1 MASTS
6 SAKSNGQAK
15 KAADKTDKKTG
26 ATTVGTLAAGTPA
39 EDARPITPA
48 VAAHKLV
55 LRTLRRSDYKA
66 VRDIMDQVYSNMEG
80 AWAQDEY
87 NNLLRKFPEGQ
98 ICIEDNGR
106 VVAAALAIIVQYS
119 DFGDRHTYTKI
130 TGNGKFD
137 THNPDGDTL
146 YGVDVFV
153 DPEYRNLRLGR
164 RLYDARKELCEN
176 LNLRAM
182 VAGGRIP
189 GYAQYA
195 SEMTPQKYVEMV
207 RNKELTD
214 PILTFQ
220 LANEFYVRKL
230 IKGYLPYDGD
240 SKAYATLLEWINV
253 YYDEDSEKLIG
264 NQKSNVRIGIV
275 QWQMRGTK
283 SLEDLFQQIEFFVD
297 TVSGYKADCVLF
309 PEFFNAP
316 LMALTNEDSPS
327 VAIRA
332 MAAFTESI
340 VAKMMELAVSYNINI
355 IAGSMPLYTD
365 GKLHNVSY
373 LCRRDGTVDEQYK
386 LHVTPDEASA
396 WGMRGGNKL
405 KCFNTDFGKIG
416 ILICYDVEF
425 PELSRM
431 LSDEGMKILFVPF
444 WTDTKNAYQRVRL
457 CAQARAIE
465 NECYVAI
472 TGSVGNLPRI
482 ENMDIQ
488 YSQSAVFSP
497 SDFAFPHD
505 AIVAEAT
512 PNTEMTLIA
521 DLDLDLL
528 KDLNTS
534 GAVRNLRDRRKDLY
548 SVSWVKKT
556 ERDDELLAQ
565 GEERGSL
572 RPARKNKLQHTAG

>member
-1 MASTS
+1 MS
-6 SAKSNGQAK
+6 SSSSKAGGLAK
-15 KAADKTDKKTG
+15 KQGSPGKPAP
-26 ATTVGTLAAGTPA
+26 LERLTP
-39 EDARPITPA
+39 TA
-48 VAAHKLV
+48 VPAHKLV

-66 VRDIMDQVYSNMEG
+66 VRDIMDKVYSNMEG

-98 ICIEDNGR
+98 ICIEDNGM

-119 DFGDRHTYTKI
+119 DFGDRHTYAKI
-130 TGNGKFD
+130 TGLGKFD
-137 THNPDGDTL
+137 THNSDGDTL

-153 DPEYRNLRLGR
+153 DPEYRSLRLGR

-189 GYAQYA
+189 GYAAYA
-195 SEMTPQKYVEMV
+195 NEMTPAKYVEMV
-207 RNKELTD
+207 RNKEITD

-220 LANEFYVRKL
+220 LSNDFYVRK
-230 IKGYLPYDGD
+230 IIRGYLPYDSE
-240 SKAYATLLEWINV
+240 SKAFATLLEWINV
-253 YYDEDSEKLIG
+253 YYDEDVDKLIG
-264 NQKSNVRIGIV
+264 NTKSNVRIGIV
-275 QWQMRGTK
+275 QWQMRATR
-283 SLEDLFQQIEFFVD
+283 SLEDLLQQIEFFVD
-297 TVSGYKADCVLF
+297 TVSGYKSDCVMF

-332 MAAFTESI
+332 MAAFTEPI
-340 VAKMMELAVSYNINI
+340 KAKMMELAVSYNINI
-355 IAGSMPLYTD
+355 VAGSMPVYED
-365 GKLHNVSY
+365 GKLHNVAY

-386 LHVTPDEASA
+386 LHVTPDEASY
-396 WGMRGGNKL
+396 WGMRGGDKL
-405 KCFNTDFGKIG
+405 KCFDTDFGKIG
-416 ILICYDVEF
+416 ILVCYDVEF
-425 PELSRM
+425 PELARM
-431 LSDEGMKILFVPF
+431 LSDEGVKILFVPF
-444 WTDTKNAYQRVRL
+444 WTDTKNAYQRVRI

-472 TGSVGNLPRI
+472 TGSVGNLPRV

-548 SVSWVKKT
+548 SLSWTVKKSD
-556 ERDDELLAQ
+556 RDEELLAQ
-565 GEERGSL
+565 GSEERHP
-572 RPARKNKLQHTAG
+572 RVTKRKAIAAG

>member
-1 MASTS
+1 MAI
-6 SAKSNGQAK
+6 SANGKAAPSGAHHHKKSNKVGPAT
-15 KAADKTDKKTG
+15 AAIDER
-26 ATTVGTLAAGTPA
+26 LTP
-39 EDARPITPA
+39 TA
-48 VAAHKLV
+48 VPAHKLV
-55 LRTLRRSDYKA
+55 LRQLRRSDFKPIKA
-66 VRDIMDQVYSNMEG
+66 IMEKVYSNMEG
-80 AWAQDEY
+80 AWAQDQY
-87 NNLLRKFPEGQ
+87 NALLKKFPEGQ
-98 ICIEDNGR
+98 ICIEDNGE
-106 VVAAALAIIVQYS
+106 VVAAALAIIVDYS
-119 DFGDRHTYTKI
+119 KFGDKHTYAKI

-137 THNPDGDTL
+137 THDPEGDTL

-153 DPEYRNLRLGR
+153 DPEYRSLRLGR

-189 GYAQYA
+189 GYAAYA
-195 SEMTPQKYVEMV
+195 NEMTPAKYVEMV
-207 RNKELTD
+207 RNKELVD

-220 LANEFYVRKL
+220 LSNEFYVRK
-230 IKGYLPYDGD
+230 IIRGYLPYDSE

-253 YYDEDSEKLIG
+253 YYDEEFDKLIG
-264 NQKSNVRIGIV
+264 NPKSNVRIGIV
-275 QWQMRGTK
+275 QWQMRATK
-283 SLEDLFQQIEFFVD
+283 SLEDFFQQIEFFVD

-316 LMALTNEDSPS
+316 MMALTNEESAS
-327 VAIRA
+327 AAIRG
-332 MAAFTESI
+332 MAAFTDPI
-340 VAKMMELAVSYNINI
+340 KVRMMELAVSYNINV
-355 IAGSMPLYTD
+355 IAGSMPLYED
-365 GKLHNVSY
+365 GKLYNVSY

-386 LHVTPDEASA
+386 LHVTPDEASY
-396 WGMRGGNKL
+396 WGMRGGDKI
-405 KCFNTDFGKIG
+405 KCFDTDFGKIG
-416 ILICYDVEF
+416 ILVCYDVEF
-425 PELSRM
+425 PELSRI

-444 WTDTKNAYQRVRL
+444 WTDTKNAYQRVRI

-472 TGSVGNLPRI
+472 TGSVGNLPRV

-548 SVSWVKKT
+548 ALNWVKKADIA
-556 ERDDELLAQ
+556 RDEELLAQ
-565 GEERGSL
+565 GEERQ
-572 RPARKNKLQHTAG
+572 PATKPSRRKAVAAG

>member
-1 MASTS
+1 MATNSTGKTGGS
-6 SAKSNGQAK
+6 HAK
-15 KAADKTDKKTG
+15 KGAAA
-26 ATTVGTLAAGTPA
+26 ATERLTP
-39 EDARPITPA
+39 TA
-48 VAAHKLV
+48 VPAHKLV
-55 LRTLRRSDYKA
+55 LRTLKRSDFK
-66 VRDIMDQVYSNMEG
+66 VVQEIMDKVYSNMEG
-80 AWAQDEY
+80 AWSQEEY
-87 NNLLRKFPEGQ
+87 NNLLKKFPEGQ
-98 ICIEDNGR
+98 ICIEDNGQ

-119 DFGDRHTYTKI
+119 DFGDRHTYAKI
-130 TGNGKFD
+130 TGHGKFD
-137 THNPDGDTL
+137 THNADGDTL

-153 DPEYRNLRLGR
+153 DPEYRSLRLGR

-189 GYAQYA
+189 GYNQYA
-195 SEMTPQKYVEMV
+195 EEMTPAKYVEMV

-220 LANEFYVRKL
+220 LSNDFYVRK
-230 IKGYLPYDGD
+230 IIRGYLPYDSE

-253 YYDEDSEKLIG
+253 YYDEEFDKLIG

-275 QWQMRGTK
+275 QWQMRATK
-283 SLEDLFQQIEFFVD
+283 NLEDFFQQIEFFVD

-316 LMALTNEDSPS
+316 MMALTNEESPS
-327 VAIRA
+327 VAIRS
-332 MAAFTESI
+332 MAAFTEPI
-340 VAKMMELAVSYNINI
+340 KTKMMELAVSYNINV
-355 IAGSMPLYTD
+355 IAGSMPLYED
-365 GKLHNVSY
+365 GKLYNVSY

-386 LHVTPDEASA
+386 LHVTPDEASY
-396 WGMRGGNKL
+396 WGMRGGDKL
-405 KCFNTDFGKIG
+405 RCFDTDFGKIG

-472 TGSVGNLPRI
+472 TGSVGNLPRV

-548 SVSWVKKT
+548 SLSWSKKT

-565 GEERGSL
+565 GEERAPKTASK
-572 RPARKNKLQHTAG
+572 RKAVSAG

>member
-1 MASTS
+1 M
-6 SAKSNGQAK
+6 
-15 KAADKTDKKTG
+15 DK
-26 ATTVGTLAAGTPA
+26 
-39 EDARPITPA
+39 
-48 VAAHKLV
+48 
-55 LRTLRRSDYKA
+55 
-66 VRDIMDQVYSNMEG
+66 VYSNMEG

-98 ICIEDNGR
+98 ICIEDNGI
-106 VVAAALAIIVQYS
+106 VVAAALAIIVEYS
-119 DFGDRHTYTKI
+119 DFGDRHTYAKI
-130 TGNGKFD
+130 TGLGKFD

-153 DPEYRNLRLGR
+153 DPEYRSLRLGR

-189 GYAQYA
+189 GYAAYA
-195 SEMTPQKYVEMV
+195 NEMTPAKYVEMV
-207 RNKELTD
+207 RNKEITD

-220 LANEFYVRKL
+220 LSNDFYVRK
-230 IKGYLPYDGD
+230 IIRGYLPYDSE
-240 SKAYATLLEWINV
+240 SKAFATLLEWINV
-253 YYDEDSEKLIG
+253 YYDEDVDKLIG
-264 NQKSNVRIGIV
+264 NTKSNVRIGIV
-275 QWQMRGTK
+275 QWQMRATR
-283 SLEDLFQQIEFFVD
+283 SLEDLLQQMEFFVD
-297 TVSGYKADCVLF
+297 TVSGYKSDCVMF

-316 LMALTNEDSPS
+316 LMALTNEDSPA

-332 MAAFTESI
+332 MAAFTEPI
-340 VAKMMELAVSYNINI
+340 KIKMMELAVSYNINI
-355 IAGSMPLYTD
+355 VAGSMPVYED
-365 GKLHNVSY
+365 GKLHNVAY

-386 LHVTPDEASA
+386 LHVTPDEASY
-396 WGMRGGNKL
+396 WGMRGGDKL
-405 KCFNTDFGKIG
+405 KCFDTDFGKIG
-416 ILICYDVEF
+416 ILVCYDIEF
-425 PELSRM
+425 PELARM
-431 LSDEGMKILFVPF
+431 LSDEGVKILFVPF
-444 WTDTKNAYQRVRL
+444 WTDTKNAYQRVRI

-472 TGSVGNLPRI
+472 TGSVGNLPRV

-548 SVSWVKKT
+548 SLSWTVKKSD
-556 ERDDELLAQ
+556 RDEELLSQ
-565 GEERGSL
+565 GSEERHP
-572 RPARKNKLQHTAG
+572 RVTKRKAIAAG

>member
-1 MASTS
+1 MATSS
-6 SAKSNGQAK
+6 SAKSGGSHAK
-15 KAADKTDKKTG
+15 KQVLPG
-26 ATTVGTLAAGTPA
+26 APSPTELLTP
-39 EDARPITPA
+39 TA
-48 VAAHKLV
+48 VPAHKLV
-55 LRTLRRSDYKA
+55 LRTLRRSDFKA
-66 VRDIMDQVYSNMEG
+66 VKGIMDKVYSNMEG
-80 AWAQDEY
+80 AWSAEEFGA
-87 NNLLRKFPEGQ
+87 LVRKFPEGQ
-98 ICIEDNGR
+98 ICIEDNGL
-106 VVAAALAIIVQYS
+106 VVAAALAITVQYS
-119 DFGDRHTYTKI
+119 DFGDKHTYAKI
-130 TGNGKFD
+130 TGNGKFN

-153 DPEYRNLRLGR
+153 DPEYRSLRLGR

-189 GYAQYA
+189 GYAAYA
-195 SEMTPQKYVEMV
+195 NEMTPAKYVEMV
-207 RNKELTD
+207 RNKEITD

-220 LANEFYVRKL
+220 LSNEFHVRK
-230 IKGYLPYDGD
+230 IIRGYLPYDSE
-240 SKAYATLLEWINV
+240 SKAFATLLEWLNV
-253 YYDEDSEKLIG
+253 YYEEEEKLIG

-275 QWQMRGTK
+275 QWQMRATR
-283 SLEDLFQQIEFFVD
+283 SLEDLLQQIEFFVD
-297 TVSGYKADCVLF
+297 TVSGYKSDCVLF

-316 LMALTNEDSPS
+316 LMALTNEDSPA

-332 MAAFTESI
+332 MAAFTEPI
-340 VAKMMELAVSYNINI
+340 KTKMMELAVSYNINI
-355 IAGSMPLYTD
+355 VAGSMPVYED
-365 GKLHNVSY
+365 GKLFNVAY

-386 LHVTPDEASA
+386 LHVTPDEASY
-396 WGMRGGNKL
+396 WGMRGGDKL
-405 KCFNTDFGKIG
+405 KCFDTDFGKIG
-416 ILICYDVEF
+416 ILVCYDVEF
-425 PELSRM
+425 PELARM
-431 LSDEGMKILFVPF
+431 LSDEGVKILFVPF
-444 WTDTKNAYQRVRL
+444 WTDTKNSYQRVRI

-472 TGSVGNLPRI
+472 TGSVGNLPRV

-548 SVSWVKKT
+548 SLSWTIKKSD
-556 ERDDELLAQ
+556 RDDELLEQ
-565 GEERGSL
+565 GVDRLPKTS
-572 RPARKNKLQHTAG
+572 RRKAIAAG

>member
-1 MASTS
+1 MATI
-6 SAKSNGQAK
+6 SNGKISGSHAK
-15 KAADKTDKKTG
+15 KVSQDKP
-26 ATTVGTLAAGTPA
+26 TVPVLMTPTA
-39 EDARPITPA
+39 IP
-48 VAAHKLV
+48 AHKLV
-55 LRTLRRSDYKA
+55 LRTLRRSDFKA
-66 VRDIMDQVYSNMEG
+66 IKGIMDQVYSNMEG
-80 AWAQDEY
+80 AWSADEFGA
-87 NNLLRKFPEGQ
+87 LIRKFPEGQ
-98 ICIEDNGR
+98 IGIEDNGR
-106 VVAAALAIIVQYS
+106 LVAAALAIIVDYQK
-119 DFGDRHTYTKI
+119 FGDKHTYAKI

-137 THNPDGDTL
+137 THNADGDTL

-153 DPEYRNLRLGR
+153 DPEYRSLRLGR

-195 SEMTPQKYVEMV
+195 SEMTPAKYVEMV
-207 RNKELTD
+207 RNKELVD

-220 LANEFYVRKL
+220 LSNEFYVRK
-230 IKGYLPYDGD
+230 IIRGYLPYDSE

-253 YYDEDSEKLIG
+253 YYEEEEKLIG

-275 QWQMRGTK
+275 QWQMRATR
-283 SLEDLFQQIEFFVD
+283 SLEDLLQQIEFFVD
-297 TVSGYKADCVLF
+297 TVSGYKADCVMF

-316 LMALTNEDSPS
+316 LMALTNEDSPA

-332 MAAFTESI
+332 MAAFTAPI
-340 VAKMMELAVSYNINI
+340 KAKMMELAVSYNINI
-355 IAGSMPLYTD
+355 VAGSMPVYED
-365 GKLHNVSY
+365 EKLHNVAY

-386 LHVTPDEASA
+386 LHVTPDEASY
-396 WGMRGGNKL
+396 WGMRGGDKL
-405 KCFNTDFGKIG
+405 KCFDTDFGKIG
-416 ILICYDVEF
+416 ILVCYDVEF
-425 PELSRM
+425 PELARM
-431 LSDEGMKILFVPF
+431 LSDEGVKILFVPF
-444 WTDTKNAYQRVRL
+444 WTDTKNAYQRVRI

-472 TGSVGNLPRI
+472 TGSVGNLPRV

-548 SVSWVKKT
+548 SLSWTIRKT

-565 GEERGSL
+565 GTEERHPRVSK
-572 RPARKNKLQHTAG
+572 RKAIAAG

>member
-1 MASTS
+1 MATTP

-15 KAADKTDKKTG
+15 KAADKSDKKTG
-26 ATTVGTLAAGTPA
+26 ATIVATVAGEEPTPA
-39 EDARPITPA
+39 TSATA
-48 VAAHKLV
+48 AAHKLV
-55 LRTLRRSDYKA
+55 LRALRRSDYKA
-66 VRDIMDQVYSNMEG
+66 VRVIMDQVYSNMEG
-80 AWAQDEY
+80 AWEQDEY
-87 NNLLRKFPEGQ
+87 NALLKKFPEGQ

-106 VVAAALAIIVQYS
+106 VVAAALAITVQYS
-119 DFGDRHTYTKI
+119 DFGDRHTYAKI
-130 TGNGKFD
+130 TGNGKFN

-164 RLYDARKELCEN
+164 RLYDARKELCES

-220 LANEFYVRKL
+220 LANDFYVRKL
-230 IKGYLPYDGD
+230 IRGYLPYDGD

-253 YYDEDSEKLIG
+253 YYDEDSERLIG

-297 TVSGYKADCVLF
+297 TVSGYKADCVMF

-332 MAAFTESI
+332 MAAFTEPLK
-340 VAKMMELAVSYNINI
+340 AKFMELAVSYNINI
-355 IAGSMPLYTD
+355 VAGSMPLYTD
-365 GKLHNVSY
+365 GKLHNVAY

-386 LHVTPDEASA
+386 LHVTPDEASY

-405 KCFNTDFGKIG
+405 ACFDTDFGKIG

-472 TGSVGNLPRI
+472 TGSVGNLPRV

-556 ERDDELLAQ
+556 ERDDELLHQ
-565 GEERGSL
+565 GEDRTGG
-572 RPARKNKLQHTAG
+572 RIGRKNKLQHTAG